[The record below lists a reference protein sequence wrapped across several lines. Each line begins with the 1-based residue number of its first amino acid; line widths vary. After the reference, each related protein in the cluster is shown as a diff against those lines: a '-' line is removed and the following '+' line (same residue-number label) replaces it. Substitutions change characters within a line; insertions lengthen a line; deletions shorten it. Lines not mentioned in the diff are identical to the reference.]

1 MDPIS
6 AISVASAAYST
17 IVKGFQMGREV
28 ESMAGDLGRWM
39 GAIQDVK
46 TSHDKAKGKRF
57 GSVEEEALE
66 TFAAKKKAERMEE
79 ELRNFINM
87 NYGSND
93 WNQVLKIQAEIRVA
107 KQKEEELRK
116 KQQEELITIIAIIL
130 GLLVFTG
137 IIIALIWNFR
147 YVS

>member
-46 TSHDKAKGKRF
+46 TSHDKAKGKSF

-87 NYGSND
+87 NYGSNA

>member
-6 AISVASAAYST
+6 AISIASAAYST

-87 NYGSND
+87 NYGSGA

-116 KQQEELITIIAIIL
+116 KQQEELIKIIAIIL

-147 YVS
+147 YAS